1 MKGLILDMI
10 TCYVLIQGVSSF
22 TLSNPARTS
31 IRLAAKITDNEGSD
45 FPFED
50 TEYTGSVDWD
60 AEWKKV
66 VKEKTKTKD
75 RPGSR
80 YYKTEAEIAAIV
92 RFVLVADFFAAWRT
106 TASVSLTF

>member
-1 MKGLILDMI
+1 MRIFIVDIIACCML
-10 TCYVLIQGVSSF
+10 VQGISSF
-22 TLSNPARTS
+22 SVSRSVRTTLY
-31 IRLAAKITDNEGSD
+31 LGAKITDNEGSD

-66 VKEKTKTKD
+66 MKEKEQRKE
-75 RPGSR
+75 RPGTG

-92 RFVLVADFFAAWRT
+92 RSEF
-106 TASVSLTF
+106 SHSHC